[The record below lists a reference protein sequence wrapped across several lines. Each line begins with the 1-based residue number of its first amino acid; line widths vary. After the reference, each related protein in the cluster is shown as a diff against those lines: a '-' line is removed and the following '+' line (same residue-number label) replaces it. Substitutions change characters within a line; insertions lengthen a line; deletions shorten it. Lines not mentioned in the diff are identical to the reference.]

1 MLLILPWL
9 ISDGMF
15 MDGMIYST
23 VAKNLAEGQG
33 SWWNLHLAKHLSDT
47 YNDQP
52 PLTLWITSFFF
63 RLLGD
68 SIYTERFYSLCTAIA
83 NLLLIRSIWKISNSG
98 HEEKQ
103 QYWWLAVL
111 LWIIPPACFWSFAN
125 NMQEN
130 TMSIFILLSVR
141 SYLLFEKKKQDF
153 KHLLLSSVY
162 IFLAG
167 MTKGIQG
174 TFPLIAGIITLISFG
189 NISISES
196 VRRTAILLSVIVIGS
211 VSLYFYEPA
220 RHYFELYYQK
230 RILNTFANPDSST
243 TPTRFYLL
251 LRLISEMI
259 GPLLLIGIIRLSGER
274 ISKGIKLV
282 SQTKKQALWFLLL
295 AFAGTVPLM
304 VTSEQRRFYL
314 VPTFPLYALALATV
328 AAGHLNL
335 IINYLAERM
344 KYNYTMYLAFLLFTL
359 GTGLTISKA
368 GSVKR
373 DAEMIHDVRV
383 IGKIIPP
390 GTTLHIASD
399 QFQEW
404 SLHLYMKRYYDI
416 DLTTTQTG
424 EESNYYLGRKTKA
437 APENTEELPLNL
449 ILYKLYKLKP

>member
-1 MLLILPWL
+1 
-9 ISDGMF
+9 

-23 VAKNLAEGQG
+23 VARNLAEGQG

-63 RLLGD
+63 RAFGN
-68 SIYTERFYSLCTAIA
+68 SIYTERIYSLCMAIG
-83 NLLLIRSIWKISNSG
+83 NLLLIRSIWKIANSRQS
-98 HEEKQ
+98 ERK
-103 QYWWLAVL
+103 QYWWLPVL

-130 TMSIFILLSVR
+130 TMSVFILLSIR
-141 SYLLFEKKKQDF
+141 SYFLFEKNNRDF
-153 KHLLLSSVY
+153 MQLAFSSAF
-162 IFLAG
+162 IFLAA

-174 TFPLIAGIITLISFG
+174 TFPIIAGILTFITIG

-196 VRRTAILLSVIVIGS
+196 LRRTAILLSVIVIGS

-251 LRLISEMI
+251 LRLMSEMI
-259 GPLLLIGIIRLSGER
+259 GPLVLIGIIRLSGER
-274 ISKGIKLV
+274 ISKGIKLD

-295 AFAGTVPLM
+295 ALAGTVPLM

-314 VPTFPLYALALATV
+314 VPTFPLYALAFATLS
-328 AAGHLNL
+328 AGYLNS
-335 IINYLAERM
+335 IIHYLAGRM
-344 KYNYTMYLAFLLFTL
+344 KQNYPMYLAFLLFAL
-359 GTGLTISKA
+359 GTGLSISKA